1 MKTTALAAAV
11 LLTLA
16 TSALAEVKTQE
27 FEYQQGDTTLQ
38 GFIAWDDARKGK
50 RPGVLVVHEWW
61 GHNPHAR
68 NQAIRLA
75 EAGYVGLALDMYGKG
90 KVTTHPDDAQAFM
103 QEATKDTAL
112 LTARFQA
119 ALEVLKK
126 DPHVNPGKVAAIG
139 YCFGGGVVLNMA
151 RSGAPLKAVVSF
163 HGSLTPYVTAERGK
177 IKAHVLVLN
186 GADDPM
192 VTAEQIDAFKKEMT
206 AAKAKFEFV
215 NLAGAR
221 HSFTNPEADKAG
233 VPGLAYNAEAD
244 KQSWE
249 KMLAL
254 FKKSLK

>member
-38 GFIAWDDARKGK
+38 GFIAWDDAKKGK

-61 GHNPHAR
+61 GHNQHAR

-90 KVTTHPDDAQAFM
+90 KVATHPDDAQAFM

-112 LTARFQA
+112 LIARFQA
-119 ALEVLKK
+119 ALEALKK
-126 DPHVNPGKVAAIG
+126 DPHVNPAQVAAIG

-151 RSGAPLKAVVSF
+151 RSGTPLKAVASF
-163 HGSLTPYVTAERGK
+163 HGSLSPYVTPQPGK
-177 IKAHVLVLN
+177 VKARILVLN
-186 GADDPM
+186 GAEDPM
-192 VTAEQIDAFKKEMT
+192 VTAEQIDAFKKELT
-206 AAKAKFEFV
+206 TAKAKFEFV
-215 NLAGAR
+215 NLPGAK

-233 VPGLAYNAEAD
+233 VPGLAYSAEAD

-249 KMLAL
+249 KMLAF
-254 FKKSLK
+254 FKKNLK